1 MSSKGKKRI
10 FLDYASSTPVGRR
23 VLKKMESFDSICFG
37 NPSSIHSDGLL
48 AKKAVDEARLKIA
61 RILEAHS
68 DEIVFTGSG
77 TESNNLAIFGTV
89 NFLSKQKNFDIKK
102 CHFITSKIE
111 HSSVLEC
118 FKELEGRGAQVD
130 YVSVNKEGII
140 DIAELQNK
148 INENTKIVSI
158 QYANSEIG
166 VIQAVNKVSKV
177 IQKKWKEIQEKRGK
191 LGLAK
196 PKPIFHVDASQAPL
210 FLNVSQNYI
219 GADLI
224 TFDAQKI
231 YGPKGIALLYARR
244 GTKIA
249 PIIFGGGQE
258 SGLRAG
264 TENVRGIVGFA
275 EAFEIATKEREKE
288 SKRLKILRDY
298 ATAEILKK
306 IPHAELNG
314 SKDFRLP
321 NNINISIPKLDAEF
335 AILKL
340 DVKGISIATKSACVP
355 SDEASYVISALGKNL
370 DYSRSSLRITLG
382 RNTKKPDIDKFI
394 AELVKVV

>member
-1 MSSKGKKRI
+1 
-10 FLDYASSTPVGRR
+10 
-23 VLKKMESFDSICFG
+23 
-37 NPSSIHSDGLL
+37 
-48 AKKAVDEARLKIA
+48 
-61 RILEAHS
+61 
-68 DEIVFTGSG
+68 
-77 TESNNLAIFGTV
+77 
-89 NFLSKQKNFDIKK
+89 
-102 CHFITSKIE
+102 
-111 HSSVLEC
+111 
-118 FKELEGRGAQVD
+118 
-130 YVSVNKEGII
+130 
-140 DIAELQNK
+140 
-148 INENTKIVSI
+148 
-158 QYANSEIG
+158 
-166 VIQAVNKVSKV
+166 
-177 IQKKWKEIQEKRGK
+177 
-191 LGLAK
+191 LAK